1 MYGLWD
7 ARDSP
12 RLTVAKTIM
21 HYDTHINP
29 HLYAYFSTRDTRNL
43 LLTRREECCTI
54 RWAHRSGVVQSFMY
68 AGALSPPS
76 SH

>member
-1 MYGLWD
+1 MYGLWG

-54 RWAHRSGVVQSFMY
+54 R
-68 AGALSPPS
+68 
-76 SH
+76 